1 MVYLLPQVS
10 VNAPPAGNHVDFD
23 RLYQELVEL
32 AKSMGGVLLTV
43 DPDTCVIRSVTFSRE
58 FRWVDGRAGK
68 GLLQGRAAGG
78 QPEPGT

>member
-1 MVYLLPQVS
+1 
-10 VNAPPAGNHVDFD
+10 
-23 RLYQELVEL
+23 
-32 AKSMGGVLLTV
+32 MGGVLLTV